1 MNGQQYI
8 SKLSTT
14 LLFGIQV
21 LLYNDFTVD
30 VYTIGLGVQIKQIK
44 HDFVVRYTCVQIRQ
58 IKHNFVVRYTCVQIR
73 QIKHD
78 VVVRYTCTCVQI
90 RQIKHDFVVRYTCV
104 QIRQIKHDFVVRYTC
119 VQIRQIKHDFVV
131 RYTCVQI
138 RPIKHYWW
146 PVCIDSTKQQQVV
159 TYMSSR
165 WRGPCVLT
173 ALNSNRWLH
182 I

>member
-21 LLYNDFTVD
+21 LLYNDFIVD
-30 VYTIGLGVQIKQIK
+30 VYTIGLGVQIRQIKHDFVVRYTCVQIRQIK

-58 IKHNFVVRYTCVQIR
+58 IKHNFVVRY
-73 QIKHD
+73 
-78 VVVRYTCTCVQI
+78 TCVQI

-131 RYTCVQI
+131 RNTCVQI
-138 RPIKHYWW
+138 RQIKDYWW
-146 PVCIDSTKQQQVV
+146 PVCIDSTNQKQLGS
-159 TYMSSR
+159 YMSS
-165 WRGPCVLT
+165 WWGPCVLT
-173 ALNSNRWLH
+173 ALNLIVLFLCYS
-182 I
+182 

>member
-21 LLYNDFTVD
+21 LLYNDFIVD
-30 VYTIGLGVQIKQIK
+30 VYTIGLGVQIK
-44 HDFVVRYTCVQIRQ
+44 
-58 IKHNFVVRYTCVQIR
+58 
-73 QIKHD
+73 
-78 VVVRYTCTCVQI
+78 
-90 RQIKHDFVVRYTCV
+90 
-104 QIRQIKHDFVVRYTC
+104 QIKHDFVVRYTC

>member
-14 LLFGIQV
+14 LLFGIQM
-21 LLYNDFTVD
+21 LLYNDFIVN
-30 VYTIGLGVQIKQIK
+30 VYTIGLGVQIRQIK

-78 VVVRYTCTCVQI
+78 FVVRCTCVQI

-104 QIRQIKHDFVVRYTC
+104 QIRQIKHYFVVRNTC
-119 VQIRQIKHDFVV
+119 VQIRQ
-131 RYTCVQI
+131 
-138 RPIKHYWW
+138 IKHYWW
-146 PVCIDSTKQQQVV
+146 PVCIDNTKQQQVV

-165 WRGPCVLT
+165 WWGPCVLT
-173 ALNSNRWLH
+173 ALNLIVLFLCYS
-182 I
+182 